1 VVKALN
7 TVNCAV
13 MVQPSLVPGEHDLI
27 ICGNDAAAKRQVTAW
42 LGEWFGWKKE
52 NVIDLGDITSARG
65 TEMYLALWVRL
76 WGVLGTPHFNIK
88 VVRGR

>member
-7 TVNCAV
+7 TINCDV
-13 MVQPSLVPGEHDLI
+13 MVDPGLVPGEHDLT
-27 ICGNDAAAKRQVTAW
+27 ICGNDAAAKAEVTMR

-52 NVIDLGDITSARG
+52 RVIDLADISASRG

-76 WGVLGTPHFNIK
+76 WGAIGTPHFNMK
-88 VVRGR
+88 VVRGT